1 MCIFSEIER
10 MVGACIGGLQVA
22 QKGVDG
28 TELRQ
33 LDARRATAGDDP
45 LLRGSRSRDG
55 GEAPQAIRD
64 HVRRGRQCR
73 FRPIGQR
80 FLGECQL
87 LQADQ
92 ARMPRFGGLDGSNER
107 DLVLRSAPAF
117 TSCPFASQI
126 GIILKTSV
134 DRSFVLEKPDEC

>member
-1 MCIFSEIER
+1 MGIFGEIER

-22 QKGVDG
+22 QEGIDG

-33 LDARRATAGDDP
+33 LDARRAAAGYDP
-45 LLRGSRSRDG
+45 LLSSSRGRDG
-55 GEAPQAIRD
+55 GEAPQAVRD
-64 HVRRGRQCR
+64 HMRRGRQRC

-80 FLGECQL
+80 FLGKCQF